1 MHPSLSVIKGGQL
14 RRDDLFAD
22 AAHERLLSRAAA
34 ALPQVAARGRGWAFL
49 GTLAMAIVA
58 LSRVIR
64 GDLIRV
70 LSDGPR
76 L

>member
-1 MHPSLSVIKGGQL
+1 MHPNLSVIKGGQL

-34 ALPQVAARGRGWAFL
+34 AGHGSAPGRGGAFL
-49 GTLAMAIVA
+49 ATLAMAIVA

-76 L
+76 W

>member
-22 AAHERLLSRAAA
+22 AAHERLPSRAAA
-34 ALPQVAARGRGWAFL
+34 ASQVAARGRGWAFL